1 MYQIIEIRNSLKDCL
16 EHFAFQEYF
25 YNLQQTVWLRKE
37 KKRNV
42 RAKISILLRSSFQN
56 NSCCVC
62 ILLFRKRLYILIINE
77 TFCFSVFT
85 ALMTKPIFS
94 IKHCI
99 HIIDSIL
106 DQGYMEWKRQ
116 IYHYGLIYENS
127 INWKQNHS
135 SVYE

>member
-1 MYQIIEIRNSLKDCL
+1 MYQNIEIRNSLKDCL
-16 EHFAFQEYF
+16 EILPSKNISIIFTNCLIAEG
-25 YNLQQTVWLRKE
+25 N
-37 KKRNV
+37 KRNV

-85 ALMTKPIFS
+85 ALMTKPIFL

-99 HIIDSIL
+99 HINDKVL
-106 DQGYMEWKRQ
+106 DQGYMELKSQ
-116 IYHYGLIYENS
+116 KYHYGLIYENNIKS
-127 INWKQNHS
+127 KQNHS